1 MPIHLAADAWA
12 GGQSA
17 EFADGADAADAG
29 DTGDTADFAETGDAG
44 VSADTGDFADTGEV
58 ADFADTGEAT
68 FFTGVCVA
76 ADAGEFADGALLP
89 ETAALPSDWETGATA
104 AEPKADPEPARCLY
118 FPCKVPERSPTYLN
132 RILPRLTSP
141 RKMLR
146 ICCWAARMSSQETWV
161 TAETSARILLALSG
175 P

>member
-44 VSADTGDFADTGEV
+44 
-58 ADFADTGEAT
+58 
-68 FFTGVCVA
+68 
-76 ADAGEFADGALLP
+76 EFADGALLP

-104 AEPKADPEPARCLY
+104 AEPKADGVTSMALAGVGAGVEALATAMPPASAATPKAPATMVLILV
-118 FPCKVPERSPTYLN
+118 FIMGLTFSTSIGGDLLPT
-132 RILPRLTSP
+132 
-141 RKMLR
+141 
-146 ICCWAARMSSQETWV
+146 
-161 TAETSARILLALSG
+161 
-175 P
+175 